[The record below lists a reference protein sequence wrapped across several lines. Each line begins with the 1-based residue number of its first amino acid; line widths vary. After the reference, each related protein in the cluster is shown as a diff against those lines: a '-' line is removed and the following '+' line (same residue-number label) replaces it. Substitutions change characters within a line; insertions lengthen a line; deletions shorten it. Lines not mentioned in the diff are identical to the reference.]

1 MQPDGIDQRR
11 EPRFPI
17 QTGASVE
24 VQKRGAVISATTVNI
39 SGCGVLL
46 QFEIPTQLAVGDP
59 VICEFAVTRQTD
71 TPLPCWG
78 VGDVVRVDGCQVAVD
93 FKAGGLA
100 PLEPEAGECG
110 PRESGPGAPPRP
122 EPEP

>member
-1 MQPDGIDQRR
+1 MGPSGRDKRR

-17 QTGASVE
+17 KTGAAVE
-24 VQKRGAVISATTVNI
+24 VQKRSEVVSATTVNI

-46 QFEIPTQLAVGDP
+46 QFQIPTHLKVGDP
-59 VICEFAVTRQTD
+59 VVCEFDVTREPNK
-71 TPLPCWG
+71 PLPCWG

-100 PLEPEAGECG
+100 PLVSDADDAELG
-110 PRESGPGAPPRP
+110 ESGSGTA
-122 EPEP
+122 

>member
-17 QTGASVE
+17 QTGAAVE
-24 VQKRGAVISATTVNI
+24 VQKRGQIVNATTVNI

-46 QFEIPTQLAVGDP
+46 EFEIPTQLAVGDP
-59 VICEFAVTRQTD
+59 VVCEFRVTRQAD
-71 TPLPCWG
+71 KPLPCWG
-78 VGDVVRVDGCQVAVD
+78 VGDVVRVDGCRVAVD

-100 PLEPEAGECG
+100 PLEPEPDETG
-110 PRESGPGAPPRP
+110 PPESGSGTP
-122 EPEP
+122 

>member
-1 MQPDGIDQRR
+1 MERDFVDKRR

-17 QTGASVE
+17 KTGATVE
-24 VQKRGAVISATTVNI
+24 VQKRGEIVSATTVNI

-46 QFEIPTQLAVGDP
+46 QFEIPTHLKVGDP
-59 VICEFAVTRQTD
+59 VVCEFDVTHTD
-71 TPLPCWG
+71 KPVPCWG

-100 PLEPEAGECG
+100 PLECDADDDEGCEL
-110 PRESGPGAPPRP
+110 ESGTP
-122 EPEP
+122 

>member
-1 MQPDGIDQRR
+1 MEPDHSDKRR

-17 QTGASVE
+17 ETGATVE
-24 VQKRGAVISATTVNI
+24 VQKRGEIVNATTVNI

-46 QFEIPTQLAVGDP
+46 QFEIPTYLAVGDP
-59 VICEFAVTRQTD
+59 VVCEFAVTHEPDR
-71 TPLPCWG
+71 PLPCWG

-100 PLEPEAGECG
+100 PLESETDGVQPCDSE
-110 PRESGPGAPPRP
+110 PGKP
-122 EPEP
+122 